1 MESPSRRVD
10 LIIRGLPLLPS
21 TDIKIL
27 KEYPKH
33 ELKDDLSQGST
44 PKSMLKNMPGLQTTQ
59 KADNDDSGTNA
70 DTG

>member
-1 MESPSRRVD
+1 M
-10 LIIRGLPLLPS
+10 LIPS

-27 KEYPKH
+27 KEYLKH

-44 PKSMLKNMPGLQTTQ
+44 LKSMLKNMPGLQTTQ